1 MMKKIYSILLVLV
14 LSLSLPLS
22 VYAESLIR
30 STQNKSPG
38 PGSNVFTNSEIMLL
52 KNQTK
57 SQMMSYV
64 ITTSNGSLIVIDGGL
79 PEDAEH
85 LKQVIKSKGGHV
97 SAWILTH
104 PHSDH
109 VGALTKIIEDNL
121 NDIRIDAVYY
131 NIVEQGWYDRNEAYR
146 ADMVAR
152 FREAMNAISPD
163 VRHSN
168 VKKGDILT
176 IDNAVIHFL
185 NEPYLFNVNA
195 INNSSLAFRIDMEG
209 KRILFLGDMGEQA
222 GYRLLQDVGAFELKA
237 DLVQMAHHGQYGVSR
252 EVYQAIAPDIAMWN
266 TPEWLWNNDN
276 GGGTGSGSW
285 LTLEVRSWMQ
295 ALGVKRHYII
305 KDGDQIIK

>member
-1 MMKKIYSILLVLV
+1 MIRKIYNILLVLV
-14 LSLSLPLS
+14 LSISLQLP
-22 VYAESLIR
+22 VYAASLIR
-30 STQNKSPG
+30 SSQGKAAG
-38 PGSNVFTNSEIMLL
+38 PGSNIFVSSEIMLL

-57 SQMMSYV
+57 SQMMSYI

-85 LKQVIKSKGGHV
+85 LKQAIRSKGGHV

-109 VGALTKIIEDNL
+109 IGALTKIIEDNL

-131 NIVEQGWYDRNEAYR
+131 NIVEQEWYERNEAYR

-152 FREAMNAISPD
+152 FREAMNALSPD
-163 VRHSN
+163 MRHSN
-168 VKKGDILT
+168 VKKGDVVT

-185 NEPYLFNVNA
+185 NAPYLFNVNA
-195 INNSSLAFRIDMEG
+195 INNSSIAFRIDMEG

-222 GYRLLQDVGAFELKA
+222 GYSLLQEVGASELKA

-276 GGGTGSGSW
+276 GGGVGSGSW
-285 LTLEVRSWMQ
+285 LTMEVRSWMQ